1 MLLLGSALLGLERSG
16 DSFHRLLQYP
26 QADEEALPSSDPP
39 PQGEGV
45 GLQRENSEDRFVIK
59 TTNLFQPSTPDAQIH
74 RKTGHNQPRKHSGN
88 RNAAAERVHNSVRG
102 ALAPHSHDRS
112 QPPGKAVQYETKF
125 LRRRGEARVDEAKRE
140 GIVRHGEGVH
150 RRGQRAAPGAHS
162 GSQKHH
168 NPHANEPAGL
178 SNVKHAHG
186 PTSSTGRATHGP
198 SRAHGPSKSKRHRRF
213 SDAEFWEKR
222 LPEQRD
228 RMEPPSEEVADALA
242 QNSAV
247 GVSSAEASAEEKAAT
262 KEADKKAAAEAKE
275 RAVPGWADNIEAA
288 GETKESKVP
297 LGTMQ
302 HPWDGNGWQQEGPI
316 AFTHEDVSYL
326 RSACET
332 LSSKST
338 AGLAW
343 ACLRQKRL
351 PEQRDRM
358 EPPSDDVADVIAQ
371 NSAVGVSS
379 AEANAEASAAT
390 KEADKKAAA
399 EAKER
404 AVPGWADNI
413 EAAGET
419 KESKVP
425 LGTMQH
431 PWDGKGWAQEAQ
443 EEGSQEEQAATA
455 STELSEKRLPPQPP
469 MDGEVADTVDTAL
482 PGSARAAAENT
493 EENTDPKADAK
504 AAGEWEMPGE
514 TKDSSVPLGT
524 MQNPETAA
532 EEVAASEMATSEE
545 MAAGEKTEEKAEA
558 EAGAENEAGWEMAG
572 DTKESEVPLGTMQNP
587 AADVS
592 EGESRVADVIAQNSA
607 VGVSSAEANAE
618 ASATTKEADK
628 KAAAEAK
635 ERAVPGWADN
645 IEAAGETKESK
656 VPLGT
661 MQHPWDGNG
670 WQESPSR

>member
-16 DSFHRLLQYP
+16 DSLHRLLQYP
-26 QADEEALPSSDPP
+26 QADEEALPSSVPP

-45 GLQRENSEDRFVIK
+45 GLQREGNSEDRFVIK
-59 TTNLFQPSTPDAQIH
+59 TTNLFQPSTPGAQNH
-74 RKTGHNQPRKHSGN
+74 RKTGHGQNQPRKHSGN
-88 RNAAAERVHNSVRG
+88 RNAAAERERNSVGG
-102 ALAPHSHDRS
+102 AMAPHSHDRS
-112 QPPGKAVQYETKF
+112 QPPGKAVRYETKF
-125 LRRRGEARVDEAKRE
+125 LRRRGDARVDEVKRE
-140 GIVRHGEGVH
+140 GIVRHDEGVH

-186 PTSSTGRATHGP
+186 PGSSAGRAAHGSSRPHGP
-198 SRAHGPSKSKRHRRF
+198 SNSKRHRRF

-228 RMEPPSEEVADALA
+228 RMEPPSDDVADALA

-262 KEADKKAAAEAKE
+262 KEADEKAAAEAKE
-275 RAVPGWADNIEAA
+275 RAVPGWADNVERS

-302 HPWDGNGWQQEGPI
+302 HPWDGNGW
-316 AFTHEDVSYL
+316 
-326 RSACET
+326 
-332 LSSKST
+332 
-338 AGLAW
+338 
-343 ACLRQKRL
+343 
-351 PEQRDRM
+351 
-358 EPPSDDVADVIAQ
+358 
-371 NSAVGVSS
+371 
-379 AEANAEASAAT
+379 
-390 KEADKKAAA
+390 
-399 EAKER
+399 
-404 AVPGWADNI
+404 
-413 EAAGET
+413 
-419 KESKVP
+419 
-425 LGTMQH
+425 
-431 PWDGKGWAQEAQ
+431 AQEAQ
-443 EEGSQEEQAATA
+443 EEGSQEGQAATA
-455 STELSEKRLPPQPP
+455 ATELSEKRLPPQPP
-469 MDGEVADTVDTAL
+469 MDGEVADSVDTAL

-493 EENTDPKADAK
+493 EENPDPKADAK
-504 AAGEWEMPGE
+504 SASEWEMPGE

-524 MQNPETAA
+524 MQNPTTA
-532 EEVAASEMATSEE
+532 EEVAASEMAASEE

-558 EAGAENEAGWEMAG
+558 EVGAENEAGWEMAG

-592 EGESRVADVIAQNSA
+592 EGESRVADAIAQNSA
-607 VGVSSAEANAE
+607 VGVSSAEASAE
-618 ASATTKEADK
+618 ASAATKEADK
-628 KAAAEAK
+628 KAEKEAK

-645 IEAAGETKESK
+645 IERSGETKESK

-670 WQESPSR
+670 WQEAPSR

>member
-16 DSFHRLLQYP
+16 DSLHRLLQYP

-302 HPWDGNGWQQEGPI
+302 HPWDGNGWQ
-316 AFTHEDVSYL
+316 
-326 RSACET
+326 
-332 LSSKST
+332 
-338 AGLAW
+338 
-343 ACLRQKRL
+343 
-351 PEQRDRM
+351 
-358 EPPSDDVADVIAQ
+358 
-371 NSAVGVSS
+371 
-379 AEANAEASAAT
+379 
-390 KEADKKAAA
+390 
-399 EAKER
+399 
-404 AVPGWADNI
+404 
-413 EAAGET
+413 
-419 KESKVP
+419 
-425 LGTMQH
+425 
-431 PWDGKGWAQEAQ
+431 
-443 EEGSQEEQAATA
+443 
-455 STELSEKRLPPQPP
+455 
-469 MDGEVADTVDTAL
+469 
-482 PGSARAAAENT
+482 
-493 EENTDPKADAK
+493 
-504 AAGEWEMPGE
+504 
-514 TKDSSVPLGT
+514 
-524 MQNPETAA
+524 
-532 EEVAASEMATSEE
+532 
-545 MAAGEKTEEKAEA
+545 
-558 EAGAENEAGWEMAG
+558 
-572 DTKESEVPLGTMQNP
+572 
-587 AADVS
+587 
-592 EGESRVADVIAQNSA
+592 
-607 VGVSSAEANAE
+607 
-618 ASATTKEADK
+618 
-628 KAAAEAK
+628 
-635 ERAVPGWADN
+635 
-645 IEAAGETKESK
+645 
-656 VPLGT
+656 
-661 MQHPWDGNG
+661 
-670 WQESPSR
+670 ESPSR